1 MTTTTRYLTDAEI
14 LQAAMNHLRLRH
26 GMSATPDQQPN
37 YWRTCMIIAEGAAD
51 GGALELLAVGDDA
64 REIARKSAPKT
75 FSRPVRV
82 YSRDTGRR
90 AAWGF

>member
-1 MTTTTRYLTDAEI
+1 MTRYLTDAEI
-14 LQAAMNHLRLRH
+14 LQAAMNRLRVQC
-26 GMSATPDQQPN
+26 GVSATPDQHPAD
-37 YWRTCMIIAEGAAD
+37 WARAMIVAEGAAAGD
-51 GGALELLAVGDDA
+51 AFFLLAIRDDA
-64 REIARKSAPKT
+64 KEIARKSAPKT